1 MQRALTQEEQM
12 EQANQQSFIATEQA
26 KAVAHGI
33 DLFNLAGIFLA
44 KGMTLLEPIFETT
57 LKYLMLP
64 LVPFVLAAVTGIT
77 WYQAYKK
84 RFEAYPVFKAV
95 IETLGFLAITTA
107 VIGALAAPLYFGLA
121 GPIIFA
127 ATFGTKT
134 VINIVTAIYNG
145 VMTAI
150 TNDPAKKAEYREK
163 AIESAKISA
172 VGVIATAAITTVMIF
187 KFPILAVMGVVA
199 GVFGGVLAVVKYNE
213 LSHQKSALASPA
225 VAAVPA
231 ENTRTNNAEVT
242 KVLSAGNDGYI
253 ALPTEAEQRVE
264 AEFNSKTKKPSF
276 FKDASETLDTDA
288 SVTFTKVERKNS
300 SPL

>member
-150 TNDPAKKAEYREK
+150 TNDPVKKAEYREK

-172 VGVIATAAITTVMIF
+172 VGVIATAAITAVMIF

-231 ENTRTNNAEVT
+231 ENTRTNNAE
-242 KVLSAGNDGYI
+242 LRQALGIRSDGYT
-253 ALPTEAEQRVE
+253 ALPTEEEPRAEAVFK
-264 AEFNSKTKKPSF
+264 AASSKPNLFNRAGESV
-276 FKDASETLDTDA
+276 DTN
-288 SVTFTKVERKNS
+288 TREILTKVERKNS